1 MAEIEWSRYQ
11 RYQRPMSMLMVD
23 IDQFKSVNDSF
34 GHHVGDHVIVQMGRI
49 CREQKRRSDVA
60 ARFGG
65 DEFLILLPETNLAH
79 AQRTAERLWQQVAA
93 GDFSTSAH
101 SFKVTVSIGV
111 AEAEPK
117 MDTVFDLIKLAD
129 QALYKAKNSGR
140 NRVCAS

>member
-1 MAEIEWSRYQ
+1 
-11 RYQRPMSMLMVD
+11 MSATT
-23 IDQFKSVNDSF
+23 S
-34 GHHVGDHVIVQMGRI
+34 QMGRI
-49 CREQKRRSDVA
+49 CREQKRKSDVA

-79 AQRTAERLWQQVAA
+79 AQRTAERLWQQVEV

-101 SFKVTVSIGV
+101 SFNVTVTIGV